1 MLSVQLSPERNCPS
15 ARVRVW
21 LRVSFGVGGAI
32 FLGDNCPRTMENSA
46 TLPNVHTRNKGKNSG
61 RFRSINKITVISV
74 QVYLPIR
81 DENKKKYENK
91 ENGSR
96 SPGVP

>member
-1 MLSVQLSPERNCPS
+1 
-15 ARVRVW
+15 
-21 LRVSFGVGGAI
+21 
-32 FLGDNCPRTMENSA
+32 MENSA

-61 RFRSINKITVISV
+61 RFRSINKITVISF

-96 SPGVP
+96 SPGVPWLGTIFLPCLLIANGFHMICEWFL